1 MFAVDAARS
10 VAPTEFIRALD
21 IPRMFDVQYI
31 ETKGGTRIVGIVSKR
46 LPRYATGIAL
56 LPLFSEASVE
66 LRIATSMLLIFQR
79 QRLSGLY
86 LRCAH
91 RDAARFDSKD
101 L

>member
-10 VAPTEFIRALD
+10 IAPTEFIRALD

-31 ETKGGTRIVGIVSKR
+31 EEKGGTRIVGIVSKR
-46 LPRYATGIAL
+46 LPRYATGITL

-91 RDAARFDSKD
+91 RDAIRFDSKD